1 MPSLRRWADRRAMY
15 KERFPM
21 NNVDLVN
28 AFTYEEQGGNPC
40 PVVAC
45 ADGMSSADMQDVAR
59 RFGRESG
66 FVFSPKSGDCDF
78 SFRFFV
84 PNHEMEMC
92 GHATIGALWVLMR
105 QGRLPADTVRIETRS
120 GPVTGF
126 VTVGSDGQPAWRS
139 RSPPAKLFRFAGMR
153 RRRFCWCWVS

>member
-1 MPSLRRWADRRAMY
+1 
-15 KERFPM
+15 M

-28 AFTYEEQGGNPC
+28 VFTYEEQGGNPC
-40 PVVAC
+40 LVVTC

-66 FVFSPKSGDCDF
+66 FVFSPKSGDYDF

-120 GPVTGF
+120 V
-126 VTVGSDGQPAWRS
+126 R
-139 RSPPAKLFRFAGMR
+139 
-153 RRRFCWCWVS
+153 